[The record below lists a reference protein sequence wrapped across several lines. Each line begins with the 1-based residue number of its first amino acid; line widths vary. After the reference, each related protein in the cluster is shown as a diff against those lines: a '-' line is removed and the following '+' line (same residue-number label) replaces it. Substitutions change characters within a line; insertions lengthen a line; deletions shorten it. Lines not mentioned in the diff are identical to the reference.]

1 MKKPQQSIFHIY
13 GGYIHI
19 CEMYPQHDN
28 ITYDH
33 LTFNPIQLAL
43 GCPRSNMKI
52 WVGSLG
58 FLVGC
63 ESSTEIWQT
72 WHVMKY

>member
-1 MKKPQQSIFHIY
+1 
-13 GGYIHI
+13 
-19 CEMYPQHDN
+19 MYPQHDN

-43 GCPRSNMKI
+43 GCSGMGDRYIGCPRSNMKI

-72 WHVMKY
+72 WHVMKC